1 MSANMGEYLR
11 TLDDAIDAVAAIL
24 ELPSQRERLIQSTV
38 KIMMCTHPEAR
49 EFLAD
54 SQALLIEGGLEAL
67 ARKRHEMIEAL
78 EEETAVV
85 VLNPEEDGLFD
96 AVGSSLDALRLSE
109 VAFRVFPELRRGV
122 EAWRVARALRK
133 NELRFEELVSQGI
146 RRRGGEGYHQAQQN
160 LEKLIHAEKPA
171 WEERSGELRHAYHG
185 YLRSAPHASETPVS
199 DGEAIFATVA
209 TDDQLV
215 AEMFDAMA
223 QGPDAAR
230 DLARRTFDAVASL
243 RTLLRD
249 KAA

>member
-1 MSANMGEYLR
+1 MGANMGEYLR

-67 ARKRHEMIEAL
+67 ARKRHEMLEAL

-85 VLNPEEDGLFD
+85 VLSEEDGLFD
-96 AVGSSLDALRLSE
+96 AVGASLDALRLSE
-109 VAFRVFPELRRGV
+109 VAFRVFPDLRRGV
-122 EAWRVARALRK
+122 EPWRVARALRK

-171 WEERSGELRHAYHG
+171 WEDRSGDLRHAYHG
-185 YLRSAPHASETPVS
+185 YLRSAPGASETPVP
-199 DGEAIFATVA
+199 DGEAIFAAVA

-230 DLARRTFDAVASL
+230 DVARRTFEAMTSL
-243 RTLLRD
+243 RTMLRD

>member
-1 MSANMGEYLR
+1 MGANMGQYLR
-11 TLDDAIDAVAAIL
+11 TLDDVIDAVAAIL

-54 SQALLIEGGLEAL
+54 SQALLIDDGLEAL
-67 ARKRHEMIEAL
+67 ARKRREMIEAL
-78 EEETAVV
+78 EEETAIV
-85 VLNPEEDGLFD
+85 VLNEEDGLFD
-96 AVGSSLDALRLSE
+96 AIGSSLDALRLCE

-122 EAWRVARALRK
+122 EPWRVARALRR

-160 LEKLIHAEKPA
+160 LEKLIHAERPA
-171 WEERSGELRHAYHG
+171 WEDRAGELRHAYHG
-185 YLRSAPHASETPVS
+185 FLRSAPEASETPVT
-199 DGEAIFATVA
+199 DGEAVFSAVA
-209 TDDQLV
+209 TDDELV
-215 AEMFDAMA
+215 AGMFDAIA
-223 QGPDAAR
+223 QGPEASR
-230 DLARRTFDAVASL
+230 ELARRTFDALASL